1 MNAREDIAFLVGSEV
16 RTDILRA
23 LRSDPDRPS
32 NLADRCSCA
41 RETAQRTVTAF
52 ADRGWAEKIPESDRY
67 RLTRAGELVA
77 GSYDDFEECLEVS
90 ARFRDLLANLNGAV
104 SGLECETLSD
114 ATHTRATPENPHTS
128 INRLLDVM
136 GDGTVDTLRG
146 VTPIVSQVF
155 NRAAE
160 RAIGPDTD
168 AELVVDTDVLETSA
182 AEYPEALDRADR
194 LDAFTLYVSPEPVT
208 FGLVL
213 VDDHAYLGAYDDTG
227 NLVASADS
235 DDDDFVEWGRQTFAR
250 IRDRS
255 TVWE

>member
-1 MNAREDIAFLVGSEV
+1 MSAREDIAFLVGSEV
-16 RTDILRA
+16 RVDILRA
-23 LRSDPDRPS
+23 LRSESDRPS
-32 NLADRCSCA
+32 ELADRCSCA

-52 ADRGWAEKIPESDRY
+52 ADRGWAEKVPDSDRY

-77 GSYDDFEECLEVS
+77 GSYDDFEECLQVS

-104 SGLECETLSD
+104 SDLECEALSG
-114 ATHTRATPENPHTS
+114 TTPTRATPENPHTS

-136 GDGTVDTLRG
+136 GGGEVDTLRG
-146 VTPIVSQVF
+146 VTPIVSRVF

-168 AELVVDTDVLETSA
+168 AELIVDTDVLEASA
-182 AEYPEALDRADR
+182 AEYPEALDRADQ
-194 LDAFTLYVSPEPVT
+194 LDGFTLYVSPDPIQ

-213 VDDHAYLGAYDDTG
+213 VDGHAYLGAYDDTG
-227 NLVASADS
+227 NLVASADG
-235 DDDDFVEWGRQTFAR
+235 DGDDFVAWARQTFAR
-250 IRDRS
+250 TRDQS

>member
-1 MNAREDIAFLVGSEV
+1 MSAREDIAFLVGSEV
-16 RTDILRA
+16 RVDILRA
-23 LRSDPDRPS
+23 LRSESDRPS
-32 NLADRCSCA
+32 QLADRCSCA
-41 RETAQRTVTAF
+41 RETAQRTVSAF
-52 ADRGWAEKIPESDRY
+52 ADRGWAEKVPGSDRY

-104 SGLECETLSD
+104 SDLECEALSGT
-114 ATHTRATPENPHTS
+114 THTRATPENPHMS

-136 GDGTVDTLRG
+136 GGGEVDTLRG
-146 VTPIVSQVF
+146 MTPIVSRVF

-160 RAIGPDTD
+160 RVIGPDTD
-168 AELVVDTDVLETSA
+168 AELVVDTDVLEASA
-182 AEYPEALDRADR
+182 AEYPEALERADR
-194 LDAFTLYVSPEPVT
+194 LDGFTLYVSPDPIE

-213 VDDHAYLGAYDDTG
+213 VDGHAYLGAYDDTG
-227 NLVASADS
+227 NLVASADG
-235 DDDDFVEWGRQTFAR
+235 DDDDFVGWARQTFVR